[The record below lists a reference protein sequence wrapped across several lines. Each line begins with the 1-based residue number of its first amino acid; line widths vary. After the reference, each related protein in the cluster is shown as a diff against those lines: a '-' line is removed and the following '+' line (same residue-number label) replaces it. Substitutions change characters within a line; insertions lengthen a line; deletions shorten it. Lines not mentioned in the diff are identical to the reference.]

1 MRIEKIRLKNVK
13 DEEVDERRAFLK
25 DLRKIIAIDRKDWL
39 VKTAGNDEYYT
50 RTWYCTPETIIYIVK
65 K

>member
-1 MRIEKIRLKNVK
+1 MKIEKIRLKNVK
-13 DEEVDERRAFLK
+13 DKEVNERRAFLK
-25 DLRKIIAIDRKDWL
+25 DLCKIIAIDHKDWL

-50 RTWYCTPETIIYIVK
+50 HTWYCTPETIIYIVK